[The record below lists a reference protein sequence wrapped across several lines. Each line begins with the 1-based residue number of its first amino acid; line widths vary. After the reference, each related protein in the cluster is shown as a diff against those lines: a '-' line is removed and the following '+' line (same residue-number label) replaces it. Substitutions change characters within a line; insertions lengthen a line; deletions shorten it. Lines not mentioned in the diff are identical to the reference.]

1 MPCLSDDAQIAVEA
15 AMQMAE
21 RLGEDIAVM
30 SDLSTL
36 PIKEAD
42 GIILEIIR
50 CPSHLK
56 KQ

>member
-1 MPCLSDDAQIAVEA
+1 MHSDDAKIAIEA

-30 SDLSTL
+30 SDLSTIPL
-36 PIKEAD
+36 RKAN

>member
-1 MPCLSDDAQIAVEA
+1 MSDDAKIAVEA

-30 SDLSTL
+30 SDLSTVPL
-36 PIKEAD
+36 KDAGA

-50 CPSHLK
+50 CPACLK
-56 KQ
+56 Q

>member
-1 MPCLSDDAQIAVEA
+1 MISHDAQIAVQA